1 MKNYLKI
8 LIVFSFL
15 LFSPAAF
22 SQRITHFSEDS
33 QTFLKELGT
42 FFGTV
47 SHKGN
52 KKKCEALMEKFTEY
66 WNTGTYNKEFKDSIK
81 VMCNLL
87 LKRRLRPYPHFYNY
101 ISSMNGIMES
111 DHPTDSYN
119 EWYKTLS
126 ILAND
131 KRSIKHVTTYLELSN
146 NLINNLTLYESKG
159 VAWKT
164 DTYDFTFK
172 YDSVPEVDF
181 PMFTLKCYANKDSSV
196 IFNTKGSYYPLKNR
210 WIGVNGKIDW
220 TRAGFDADTV
230 YAILGKYEI
239 YMGFSRFHADSV
251 TFYHKKYWKNSL
263 LGSLDEKVLSNV
275 TPEKATY
282 PRFSSYLKRVPIKS
296 VFKNIDYV
304 GGIEMQ
310 GSKLLGAGDK
320 YNDAI
325 LTIKKGKKDFVEIR
339 SKSFVIRP
347 HRISSILSSVSI
359 RYKED
364 SIYHAGIQMNYVD
377 ANKELALVRSGEG
390 LSKSPFYD
398 SFHNLDI
405 YTEAVYWNM
414 KDSIMDFRAVKG
426 STGLSRAV
434 FESSNYF
441 SAGRYEKLQGIDMI
455 NPLNAIQGYCKKN
468 NTREIYLEDL
478 SYYMRIP
485 QEQLIG
491 MLVNLSNKGFVIY
504 NPSEKKAF
512 VKDKL
517 FDYIK
522 AMAKKIDYDVI
533 QFNSETYNLKNAA
546 LELDSFALR
555 LYGVP
560 FVFLSDSQNVFIY
573 PDNRQLLIKQ
583 GMDFKFTG
591 RVHAGL
597 FDFFANQCEFN
608 YEQFKLDMPSIDSMR
623 FMVHSF
629 EPDEYGKHPLVAVK
643 SVIADLGGDLIID
656 DANNKS
662 GLKNFPQYPLFHST
676 KDSYVY
682 YDKPEIF
689 NGIYDRE
696 KFFFYLYPFDIDS
709 LDNFKTEMLEF
720 KGYLASAGIFP
731 DMEQTLKVQ
740 EDYSLGF
747 KAKTP
752 PEGLAAY
759 EKGTFFSDLQLSN
772 KGLRGN
778 GSLQYL
784 TSTSWSDD
792 YIFFPDSCNA
802 NAKTFV
808 VNEQLTPIEYPAVK
822 GVDVFIHWVPYK
834 DFMVVTPHDIPM
846 DMFGGQSK
854 LYGDFILTPEQ
865 SMGKGRISFEDAEM
879 QSNLYK
885 FKQHEIFADTADFNL
900 TSQEFLTS
908 TFTTHNYN
916 SHIDFNE
923 RNGQFVSNG
932 GLSLVEF
939 PVNMYV
945 CLIDEFSWFMD
956 SYEIAMG
963 SAEKEAEMVKY
974 NDMSIR
980 ELIDVPLVGSEFIS
994 THPSQDSLRFIS
1006 TIATY
1011 SLKDYIIHAED
1022 VKYIRVAD
1030 AAIFP
1035 SDHKITIFKDAK
1047 MDTLSN
1053 VKILANTVTR
1063 YHEIYDAAVDIKSRN
1078 SYTGT
1083 GNYDYVDETG
1093 YRQKILFKNI
1103 RVDQTYQ
1110 TIASG
1115 HVSASTGFS
1124 ISNDFDF
1131 SGNVNLMANNQ
1142 FLNFDGGFRIRH
1154 TCSAGQRSW
1163 VKFNSP
1169 INPKDIYIEISD
1181 NLTNLEGEKL
1191 EAALLFSPEINRFY
1205 SGFLKPKR
1213 SKSDQVVISASGYI
1227 RFDKKKEAYIIGSK
1241 EKLKGQT
1248 LEGNQLILERKQ
1260 CVLTCD
1266 GILNLGVDLGM
1277 VDLTTY
1283 GTVVQYIIP
1292 DSTTFDVVMT
1302 LDFPFDKKA
1311 LDMLVEN
1318 TNGKNL
1324 QGVNVRRPILLK
1336 AYTDMLGEK
1345 KADKIVSDINLFG
1358 KLRKY
1363 PSELQHT
1370 IVFSDLKLKWNYATR
1385 SYISRGAIGVGGIND
1400 QKINKLFN
1408 GYVEV
1413 AKKRT
1418 GDVVNI
1424 YLEFDRSKYWYYF
1437 NYRNNMLQT
1446 ISSNT
1451 EYNNLIRDTKDDKR
1465 TFKGDKEGSEYR
1477 YIISNLRKKTD
1488 FLRRITNAF

>member
-1 MKNYLKI
+1 MRAYLKLI
-8 LIVFSFL
+8 IVFSFL
-15 LFSPAAF
+15 LFSSVAVPQRLTQF
-22 SQRITHFSEDS
+22 SDDS
-33 QTFLKELGT
+33 QTFLKELKA

-47 SHKGN
+47 SHKES
-52 KKKCEALMEKFTEY
+52 KKKCDILIEKFTEY
-66 WNTGTYNKEFKDSIK
+66 WNTGTYSKEFKDSIK

-101 ISSMNGIMES
+101 LSSMNGIMEY
-111 DHPTDSYN
+111 DHPIESYKA
-119 EWYKTLS
+119 WYKGLETM
-126 ILAND
+126 AND
-131 KRSIKHVTTYLELSN
+131 KRSIKHVTVFLEASN
-146 NLINNLTLYESKG
+146 NLINHLTLYKSKG
-159 VAWKT
+159 VAWKA
-164 DTYDFTFK
+164 DTYDFVFK
-172 YDSVPEVDF
+172 FDSVPEVDF

-196 IFNTKGSYYPLKNR
+196 ILNTKGSYFPLRNR
-210 WIGVNGKIDW
+210 WIGNDGKINW
-220 TRAGFDADTV
+220 TRAGFDPDTV
-230 YAILGKYEI
+230 YAILGHYEI

-251 TFYHKKYWKNSL
+251 TFYHKKYWNKPL
-263 LGSLDEKVLSNV
+263 IGSLEEKVLSNV
-275 TPEKATY
+275 SPEKATY

-296 VFKNIDYV
+296 VFNNIDYV

-310 GSKLLGAGDK
+310 GLKLLGAGDK
-320 YNDAI
+320 DNDAI
-325 LTIKKGKKDFVEIR
+325 VTIKKGKRDFIEIR

-347 HRISSILSSVSI
+347 NRISSILSSVAI

-377 ANKELALVRSGEG
+377 NNKELALVRSGEG

-405 YTEAVYWNM
+405 YTEAMYWNLE
-414 KDSIMDFRAVKG
+414 DSIMNFRAIKG

-441 SAGRYEKLQGIDMI
+441 SAGRYEKLQGIDRI

-478 SYYMRIP
+478 SYYMQIP

-491 MLVNLSNKGFVIY
+491 MLVKLSNKGFIIY
-504 NPSEKKAF
+504 NPSEKKAV

-517 FDYIK
+517 FVYIK

-533 QFNSETYNLKNAA
+533 QFNSETYNHKNAG

-573 PDNRQLLIKQ
+573 PDNRQLLVKQ
-583 GMDFKFTG
+583 GMDFVFTG

-597 FDFFANQCEFN
+597 FDFFANKCEFN
-608 YEQFKLDMPSIDSMR
+608 YGQFKLDMPSIDSMR
-623 FMVHSF
+623 FMVQSF
-629 EPDEYGKHPLVAVK
+629 EPDEYGKHPLVAIK
-643 SVIADLGGDLIID
+643 SVVADLGGDLIID

-662 GLKNFPQYPLFHST
+662 GLKNFPKYPLFHGT

-682 YDKPEIF
+682 YDKPETY

-709 LDNFKTEMLEF
+709 LDNFKTENLEF
-720 KGYLASAGIFP
+720 SGYLASAGIFP
-731 DMEQTLKVQ
+731 DMDQTLKVQ

-747 KAKTP
+747 KSSTP
-752 PEGLAAY
+752 PDGIAAY
-759 EKGTFFSDLQLSN
+759 GKGTFFSNLHLSN
-772 KGLRGN
+772 KGLHGT
-778 GSLQYL
+778 GSLEYL

-802 NAKTFV
+802 NAKNFV
-808 VNEQLTPIEYPAVK
+808 VNEQLTPVEYPMVK
-822 GVDVFIHWVPYK
+822 GVDVAIHWIPYK
-834 DFMVVTPHDIPM
+834 DFMRVTPNEIPL

-854 LYGDFILTPEQ
+854 LYGSFILTPEQ
-865 SMGKGRISFEDAEM
+865 SMGTGHISFEDAEM
-879 QSNLYK
+879 QSRLYK
-885 FKQHEIFADTADFNL
+885 FKQHEIFSDTADFNL
-900 TSQEFLTS
+900 ISQEFLAS

-916 SHIDFNE
+916 SHIDFNK
-923 RNGQFVSNG
+923 RNGEFKSNG
-932 GLSLVEF
+932 GLSLVDF
-939 PVNMYV
+939 PVNKYV

-963 SAEKEAEMVKY
+963 SAEKEAEMAKY

-994 THPSQDSLRFIS
+994 THPDQDSLRFTS

-1035 SDHKITIFKDAK
+1035 ADHKITILKDAK
-1047 MDTLSN
+1047 MDTLAN

-1063 YHEIYDAAVDIKSRN
+1063 YHVIYDAAVDIKSKN
-1078 SYTGT
+1078 NYTGY

-1093 YRQKILFKNI
+1093 YRQKILLKEI
-1103 RVDQTYQ
+1103 GVDQTYQ
-1110 TIASG
+1110 TIGTG
-1115 HVSASTGFS
+1115 HVSAATGFS

-1131 SGNVNLMANNQ
+1131 SGNVNLQANNN

-1154 TCSAGQRSW
+1154 TCSAGARSW
-1163 VKFNSP
+1163 VKFNSN
-1169 INPKDIYIEISD
+1169 INPKDIYIQISE
-1181 NLTNLEGEKL
+1181 NLTNLDGEKL

-1213 SKSDQVVISASGYI
+1213 SKSDQVVISAKGYI

-1241 EKLKGQT
+1241 KKLKGNT
-1248 LEGNQLILERKQ
+1248 YEGNQLALEREQ
-1260 CVLTCD
+1260 CVLTCE

-1277 VDLTTY
+1277 VNLATY
-1283 GTVVQYIIP
+1283 GTAVQYIIP

-1302 LDFPFDKKA
+1302 LDFPFEDKA
-1311 LDMLVEN
+1311 MDMLVEN
-1318 TNGKNL
+1318 TTGKNL
-1324 QGVNVRRPILLK
+1324 QGVNVKRPVFLK
-1336 AYTDMLGEK
+1336 ALNDMLGEEN
-1345 KADKIVSDINLFG
+1345 ADRIVADVNLFG
-1358 KLRKY
+1358 RLRKY
-1363 PSELQHT
+1363 PAELQHT
-1370 IVFSDLKLKWNYATR
+1370 MFFSDLNLKWNYATR
-1385 SYISRGAIGVGGIND
+1385 SYLSRGLVGVGGIND
-1400 QKINKLFN
+1400 QSISKYFD
-1408 GYVEV
+1408 GYVEIE
-1413 AKKRT
+1413 KKRT
-1418 GDVVNI
+1418 GDVVNV

-1437 NYRNNMLQT
+1437 NYRNNMMQT

-1451 EYNNLIRDTKDDKR
+1451 EYNNLIREMKDDKR
-1465 TFKGDKEGSEYR
+1465 TYKRDKDSPEYR
-1477 YIISNLRKKTD
+1477 FIISNLRKKTD
-1488 FLRRITNAF
+1488 FLRRVKNAF

>member
-1 MKNYLKI
+1 MKAYLKI
-8 LIVFSFL
+8 TIIFSFL
-15 LFSPAAF
+15 LLSSVATSQQFKQFSD
-22 SQRITHFSEDS
+22 DS
-33 QTFLKELGT
+33 QTFLKELNT
-42 FFGTV
+42 FFGKV
-47 SHKGN
+47 SHKES
-52 KKKCEALMEKFTEY
+52 KKKCDALMVKFTEY

-81 VMCNLL
+81 LMSNLL

-101 ISSMNGIMES
+101 LSSMNGIMEY
-111 DHPTDSYN
+111 DHPTESYKA
-119 EWYKTLS
+119 WYKSLR

-131 KRSIKHVTTYLELSN
+131 KRSIKHVTVFLQFSN
-146 NLINNLTLYESKG
+146 NLINDLILYKSKG
-159 VAWKT
+159 VAWKA
-164 DTYDFTFK
+164 DSYDFTFK
-172 YDSVPEVDF
+172 YDSVPEVNF
-181 PMFTLKCYANKDSSV
+181 SMFTLKCYANKDSSV
-196 IFNTKGSYYPLKNR
+196 IFNTKGIYFPLKNK
-210 WIGVNGKIDW
+210 WNGVNGKINW
-220 TRAGFDADTV
+220 TRAGFSEDTV
-230 YAILGKYEI
+230 YAILGNYDI
-239 YMGFSRFHADSV
+239 YLGFSRFHADSV
-251 TFYHKKYWKNSL
+251 TFYHKKYWKKPL
-263 LGSLDEKVLSNV
+263 LGNLDEKVLSNV
-275 TPEKATY
+275 SPEKATY

-304 GGIEMQ
+304 GGIQMQ
-310 GSKLLGAGDK
+310 GSKLLGSGSK
-320 YNDAI
+320 NNDAI
-325 LTIKKGKKDFVEIR
+325 VKIKRGKKDFIEIR

-347 HRISSILSSVSI
+347 NRISSILSSVAI

-377 ANKELALVRSGEG
+377 NNKELALVRSGEG
-390 LSKSPFYD
+390 LAQSPFYD
-398 SFHNLDI
+398 SFHDLDI
-405 YTEAVYWNM
+405 YTEAMYWNL

-426 STGLSRAV
+426 STGLSSAV

-441 SAGRYEKLQGIDMI
+441 SAGRYEKLQGMDRI

-478 SYYMRIP
+478 SFYMKIP

-491 MLVNLSNKGFVIY
+491 MFVNLSNKGFIIY
-504 NPSEKKAF
+504 NPSEKKA
-512 VKDKL
+512 VAKDKL

-533 QFNSETYNLKNAA
+533 QFNSETYNLKNAG

-573 PDNRQLLIKQ
+573 PDNRQLLVKQ
-583 GMDFKFTG
+583 GMDFVFTG

-608 YEQFKLDMPSIDSMR
+608 YGQFKLDMPSVDSMR
-623 FMVHSF
+623 FMVQSF
-629 EPDEYGKHPLVAVK
+629 EPDEYGKHPLVAIK
-643 SVIADLGGDLIID
+643 SVVADLGGELIID

-662 GLKNFPQYPLFHST
+662 GLKNFPQYPLFKST

-682 YDKPEIF
+682 YDKPETY
-689 NGIYDRE
+689 NSIYDRE
-696 KFFFYLYPFDIDS
+696 KFFFYLYPFNIDS

-720 KGYLASAGIFP
+720 SGYLASAGIFP

-747 KAKTP
+747 KASTP
-752 PEGLAAY
+752 AEGIVAY
-759 EKGTFFSDLQLSN
+759 DKGTFFSDLQLSN
-772 KGLRGN
+772 KGLHGN
-778 GSLQYL
+778 GSLEYL
-784 TSTSWSDD
+784 TSTSWSED

-802 NAKTFV
+802 NATNFV
-808 VNEQLTPIEYPAVK
+808 VTEQLTPVEYPTVK
-822 GVDVFIHWVPYK
+822 GVDVTIHWVPYK
-834 DFMVVTPHDIPM
+834 DFMVVTPHEIPM

-854 LYGDFILTPEQ
+854 LYGSFILTPEQ
-865 SMGKGRISFEDAEM
+865 SMGNGRISFEDAEM

-900 TSQEFLTS
+900 ISQEFLAS

-923 RNGQFVSNG
+923 RNGKFLSNG

-963 SAEKEAEMVKY
+963 STEKEVEMAKY

-980 ELIDVPLVGSEFIS
+980 ELIDIPLVGSEFIS
-994 THPSQDSLRFIS
+994 THPEQDSLRFTS

-1011 SLKDYIIHAED
+1011 SLKDYIIKAED

-1035 SDHKITIFKDAK
+1035 SDRKVTILKDAQ
-1047 MDTLSN
+1047 MNTFSDVN
-1053 VKILANTVTR
+1053 ILANTVTR
-1063 YHEIYDAAVDIKSRN
+1063 YHEIYGGVININGRN
-1078 SYTGT
+1078 NYIGI

-1093 YRQKILFKNI
+1093 YRQQIFLKEIG
-1103 RVDQTYQ
+1103 VDQTYQ
-1110 TIASG
+1110 TTG
-1115 HVSASTGFS
+1115 TGDVSDSTGFS

-1131 SGNVNLMANNQ
+1131 SGNVTLMANNQ
-1142 FLNFDGGFRIRH
+1142 FMNFNGGFRIRH

-1163 VKFNSP
+1163 VKFNSD
-1169 INPKDIYIEISD
+1169 INPKDIYIDISED
-1181 NLTNLEGEKL
+1181 LTNLNGDKL

-1213 SKSDQVVISASGYI
+1213 SKSDQVIISASGYI
-1227 RFDKKKEAYIIGSK
+1227 RFDKKREAYIIGSK
-1241 EKLKGQT
+1241 EKLRGNSYA
-1248 LEGNQLILERKQ
+1248 GNQLTLERKQ
-1260 CVLTCD
+1260 CILTSE
-1266 GILNLGVDLGM
+1266 GTLNLGVDFGM
-1277 VDLTTY
+1277 VNMATY
-1283 GTVVQYIIP
+1283 GTAVQYIIP
-1292 DSTTFDVVMT
+1292 DSTTFDIVMA

-1311 LDMLVEN
+1311 MDMLVEN
-1318 TNGKNL
+1318 TSKVNL
-1324 QGVNVRRPILLK
+1324 QGVNVKRPVFLK
-1336 AYTDMLGEK
+1336 ALTDMLGEK
-1345 KADKIVSDINLFG
+1345 EADDIVADVNLFG
-1358 KLRKY
+1358 RLRKY
-1363 PSELQHT
+1363 PSGLEHT
-1370 IVFSDLKLKWNYATR
+1370 MLFSDLKLKWNYATR
-1385 SYISRGAIGVGGIND
+1385 SYISRGLVGVGGIND
-1400 QKINKLFN
+1400 QAINKYFN
-1408 GYVEV
+1408 GYIEV

-1437 NYRNNMLQT
+1437 NYRNNMMQT

-1451 EYNNLIRDTKDDKR
+1451 EYNNMIREMKDDKR
-1465 TFKGDKEGSEYR
+1465 TYKGDKEGAEYR
-1477 YIISNLRKKTD
+1477 FIISNLRKKTD
-1488 FLRRITNAF
+1488 FLRRIKNAF